1 MKIVFTANSVADN
14 FWDTLVEARFGRA
27 DYLVILD
34 EDTQEFEVID
44 NTENRNHEH
53 GAGPKTSQKI
63 IDAGA
68 KVIITGNGPGGNAKV
83 VLDKV
88 GVKTYVDASG
98 MSIKE
103 AYEAYKNGNLKEF

>member
-1 MKIVFTANSVADN
+1 MKIAFTANNVEEN
-14 FWDTLVEARFGRA
+14 FWDTSIEARFGRA
-27 DYLVILD
+27 DYLVIFD
-34 EDTQEFEVID
+34 EDTQKFEVID

-68 KVIITGNGPGGNAKV
+68 DVIITGNGPGGNAKV

-88 GVKTYVDASG
+88 GVKTYVNASG
-98 MSIKE
+98 MSLKE
-103 AYEAYKNGNLKEF
+103 AYEAYKNGTLKEF